1 MVKYVLE
8 ASLQKLLVALKSTD
22 VQLLMFQ
29 SIVLAIEVIIVTQEV
44 SWDLVKLLFPGIQL
58 KVQLLSTVLTM
69 KIMKLTQEQ

>member
-1 MVKYVLE
+1 MYMPD
-8 ASLQKLLVALKSTD
+8 ALLLTRIVTLISTD

-29 SIVLAIEVIIVTQEV
+29 SIVLEIEVIIVTQEV
-44 SWDLVKLLFPGIQL
+44 SWDIVKQLFLGIQL